1 MINFGFPKPC
11 GQWRLKDFSQGG
23 AKSINFSYK
32 GARGARAIFFCP
44 PLSIFCP
51 PLSICSGGGKI
62 YSGGGKK
69 KQVFFSH
76 IKGAKNA
83 FSYEFDPPPEQN
95 F

>member
-1 MINFGFPKPC
+1 MGALGF
-11 GQWRLKDFSQGG
+11 FSGG
-23 AKSINFSYK
+23 SKIEKFLVH
-32 GARGARAIFFCP
+32 GRARSARDFFCP

-51 PLSICSGGGKI
+51 PPEHVLRGGQNLFR
-62 YSGGGKK
+62 GGGKK